1 MRSAEFSTPH
11 SAFRI
16 PHSAFRIFMPS
27 FPFGRAAFWILLLCL
42 FSGTARLYFTA
53 HDARVAASHSETNIK
68 FWTFAKQ
75 HYDAYQSA
83 FDTFEKKHPG
93 TKIEDQ
99 LVSWVAVTQRLQA
112 AMWSGVDLPDVV
124 EIPIDTAGGYFRG
137 PIDDVGFLD
146 ITERV
151 KTAGLLDGMVASRFT
166 SYTSRG
172 HIFGVPHD
180 VHPVMLAYNAEIFK
194 KEGVD
199 ADSIKTWDDFIRV
212 GKKLTIPNKRYMIE
226 FEEARSAH
234 LEMCLFQRNSALFD
248 IKGNVIFDGE
258 TGVKTMLWFVP
269 LIAAKDR
276 IANNLG
282 GGQILTKAV
291 EDGYFVC
298 LVCPDWRSKSIE
310 KDIPSMSGKMKLMPL
325 PAVSPGQR
333 RTSTWGGTMIG
344 ITKQCK
350 HPDLAWQLILHLY
363 LDKKELGQ
371 RFNDTNILPALRA
384 AWKQPEFD
392 EKREYWSGQKLGNL
406 YSALAPDVPAQVT
419 SPFIAQ
425 GKAKLGEA
433 LVDCITYYRANG
445 DKNFESYARTRLK
458 KSGDELRALIARN
471 PY

>member
-1 MRSAEFSTPH
+1 MN
-11 SAFRI
+11 
-16 PHSAFRIFMPS
+16 
-27 FPFGRAAFWILLLCL
+27 FPFGRAALWILLLGL
-42 FSGTARLYFTA
+42 ASGAVRVYYTARE
-53 HDARVAASHSETNIK
+53 ARAAAAQAQTTLK

-75 HYDAYQSA
+75 HHDAYQTA
-83 FDTFEKKHPG
+83 FDDFEKKNPG
-93 TKIEDQ
+93 VKVEDQ

-146 ITERV
+146 LTERV
-151 KTAGLLDGMVASRFT
+151 KKEGLLEDMVPSRFT
-166 SYTSRG
+166 PYTSRG
-172 HIFGVPHD
+172 RIFGVPHD

-194 KEGVD
+194 KENINP
-199 ADSIKTWDDFIRV
+199 DSIQTWDDFVRV
-212 GKKLTIPNKRYMIE
+212 GKKLTIPGKRYMIE
-226 FEEARSAH
+226 LEEARSAH
-234 LEMCLFQRNSALFD
+234 LEMCLFQRDSALFD
-248 IKGNVIFDGE
+248 TKGNVIFDDE
-258 TGVKTMLWFVP
+258 TGVQTMLWFVP

-298 LVCPDWRSKSIE
+298 LVAPDWRSKTIE

-325 PAVSPGQR
+325 PAVKPGGR

-350 HPDLAWQLILHLY
+350 NPDLAWKLAMQLY

-371 RFNDTNILPALRA
+371 RFRDTNILPALRS

-392 EKREYWSGQKLGNL
+392 EKREYWCGQQVGNL
-406 YSALAPDVPAQVT
+406 YAALAPQTPAQVI

-445 DKNFESYARTRLK
+445 DSGFEKYARQRLK